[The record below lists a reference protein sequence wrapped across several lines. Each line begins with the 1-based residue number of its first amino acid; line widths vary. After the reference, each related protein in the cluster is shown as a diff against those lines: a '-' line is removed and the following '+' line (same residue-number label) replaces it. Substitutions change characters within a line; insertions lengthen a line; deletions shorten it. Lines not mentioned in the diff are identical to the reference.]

1 MQPPNFISKMFG
13 ASPVKPLQVHMAK
26 VLVCVETLQPFFN
39 AAIAQDW
46 SEAQR
51 IQKRIALFENEAD
64 DLKKKLRLHLP
75 NGLMLAFSRRDLL
88 EVLAMQDSVANKAKD
103 IAGLMLGRKMVF
115 PEPVALKFDVFLKR
129 SIDAT
134 TQASK
139 VIHELDELV
148 ETGFRG
154 GEVELVDSLL
164 IELDKIE
171 SDTDRMQVDIRST
184 LFKLETTLPPVEVMF
199 LYKIAEWVGELAD
212 RAQRVGSRLQLMLA
226 R

>member
-1 MQPPNFISKMFG
+1 MQPPNFISQMFG
-13 ASPVKPLQVHMAK
+13 SSPIKPLQAHMAK
-26 VLVCVETLQPFFN
+26 VLVCVETLQPFFS
-39 AAIAQDW
+39 AANAQDW
-46 SEAQR
+46 PEAER
-51 IQKRIALFENEAD
+51 VQKRITALENEAD
-64 DLKKKLRLHLP
+64 DLKKELRLHLP
-75 NGLMLAFSRRDLL
+75 KGLMLAFSRRDLL

-115 PEPVALKFDVFLKR
+115 PEPLAARFDEYLKR

-134 TQASK
+134 AHATKA
-139 VIHELDELV
+139 INELDELV

-154 GEVELVDSLL
+154 GEIQLVEAL
-164 IELDKIE
+164 ITELDAIE
-171 SDTDRMQVDIRST
+171 SDTDRMQVEIRSI
-184 LFKLETTLPPVEVMF
+184 LFDLEKTLPPVEVMF

>member
-1 MQPPNFISKMFG
+1 MQPPSFISKMFG

-115 PEPVALKFDVFLKR
+115 PEPLALKFDTFLKR

-134 TQASK
+134 SQASK